1 MFLAA
6 KILDF
11 ATQPLAWAMLL
22 LCTGLVLMKRWQK
35 VGVRFCQAALVL
47 LVVSGW
53 QMPADF
59 VLRLLENQSPPPSAN
74 LDLGQYE
81 GIVLLGGSLEDSDL
95 WYVPGRIALKDSG
108 ERMIVPV
115 ALMQRNPKLKLL
127 FTGGSEGIPT
137 QNHRS
142 EAALAKI
149 FFDLLGVDAHRILYE
164 SKSRSTY
171 ENAVLSA
178 KVSGV
183 DIQKPWL
190 LLTTAAHMPRS
201 LAVFRKAGWNVTPY
215 GVDYR
220 TAESTP
226 WLHYSL
232 RGGAIKWHYAL
243 HEIVG
248 YWMYWVT
255 GRI

>member
-6 KILDF
+6 KILEF

-22 LCTGLVLMKRWQK
+22 LFAGLVLIKPWQK
-35 VGVRFCQAALVL
+35 AGVRLCKAALVV
-47 LVVSGW
+47 LVLSGW
-53 QMPADF
+53 QLPADF
-59 VLRLLENQSPPPSAN
+59 LLRRLENQSPPPSAN
-74 LDLGQYE
+74 LDLHRYE
-81 GIVLLGGSLEDSDL
+81 GIVLLGGALEDSDL
-95 WYVPGRIALKDSG
+95 WHVPGRIALKSSG

-127 FTGGSEGIPT
+127 FTGGEGNWSQDRMT
-137 QNHRS
+137 ESDR
-142 EAALAKI
+142 AKI
-149 FFDLLGVDAHRILYE
+149 FFDLLGVDASRVLYE
-164 SKSRSTY
+164 AQSTTTY

-178 KVSGV
+178 KVPGV

-201 LAVFRKAGWNVTPY
+201 LAVFRKAGWNATPY
-215 GVDYR
+215 SVDYR

-226 WLHYSL
+226 WNHYSL
-232 RGGAIKWHYAL
+232 RGGAEKWHYAL
-243 HEIVG
+243 HEIIG
-248 YWMYWVT
+248 YWMYRAT